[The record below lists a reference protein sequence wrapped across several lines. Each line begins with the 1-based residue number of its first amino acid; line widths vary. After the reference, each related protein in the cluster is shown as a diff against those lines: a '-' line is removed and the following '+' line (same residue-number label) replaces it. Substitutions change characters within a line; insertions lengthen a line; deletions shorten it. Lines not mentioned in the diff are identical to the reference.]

1 MQNINEE
8 SGGGEKFVYPKTN
21 ADFKLLYKKL
31 KAYARLKLFNRYPV
45 LKPVM
50 EDLFQEAMITLFMDL
65 VERRFE
71 GRTSIESYFA
81 TIFLGKCYKAYKKLR
96 PEESYEEGENVN
108 EELYGAEA
116 LPEEK
121 RQAVLNC
128 IELLPDGEK
137 EVIVLHYFNQY
148 GYEVIS
154 LRTGL
159 SEQTIKNRA
168 SKAYKKLLTCIRN
181 SPAFKD

>member
-1 MQNINEE
+1 MQNIKEY
-8 SGGGEKFVYPKTN
+8 SGGGERYVYPKTN
-21 ADFKLLYKKL
+21 ADFKLLYTKL
-31 KAYARLKLFNRYPV
+31 KAYARLKLFNRYPI

-50 EDLFQEAMITLFMDL
+50 EDLFHDAMISLITDIMNK
-65 VERRFE
+65 RFE
-71 GRTSIESYFA
+71 GRSSVESYFA
-81 TIFLGKCYKAYKKLR
+81 TIFLRKCHKAHKELK
-96 PEESYEEGENVN
+96 PEESYEEEENVN

-137 EVIVLHYFNQY
+137 EVIVFHYFNQY

-159 SEQTIKNRA
+159 SEQTIRNRA